1 MTEDCL
7 VSAEGSLRQAS
18 QSHPK
23 RVGILGHVGNENLG
37 DESIIAAVI
46 QNIRDR
52 WPDAE
57 ICGLTIT
64 PVDTQ
69 KRHRIPSFPIRL
81 GSVAALPG
89 SSTAEFAPTPEVTVA
104 EPNSASASGAQASN
118 FSLTQRLKEIVK
130 TIPIFSTLMRG
141 AMAALE
147 VIPMIGKE
155 FGFLAESRQRIQ
167 GLDLLIIAGSH
178 QLNDFVDGPWAF
190 PYTVLKWTLLAR
202 NVGAKVVFLS
212 LGAGP
217 IDTWLGRRFLRYALQ
232 QASYRSYR
240 DVTSKR
246 WVNTL
251 QGFDADQ
258 IVPDLAFSLRFT
270 IRSQESDRINRQ
282 LVVGINL
289 LPFYGDYWF
298 ESDAVKYQAYVAKL
312 AGFADWLVK
321 RGAEVRFIPTQL
333 KVDPKV
339 ATDVINQMKT
349 KDNTE
354 YGKLIVEPTLQSL
367 NDLLSALSELDI
379 VVATRY
385 HGILLSLALQKPVLA
400 IAYHDK
406 SRDLMKWFGQGN
418 YVIEGKT
425 FRVEELTDRF
435 AALEKHSASISS
447 SLGEQLPKFKSSLQ
461 IQYDTVFNLIK
472 K

>member
-1 MTEDCL
+1 MTQDGAML
-7 VSAEGSLRQAS
+7 AGGSLRPVS
-18 QSHPK
+18 LSHPK
-23 RVGILGHVGNENLG
+23 RVGIMGHVGNENLG

-57 ICGLTIT
+57 ICGFTIM

-69 KRHRIPSFPIRL
+69 KRHGIPSFPIRR
-81 GSVAALPG
+81 GSVSVLPG
-89 SSTAEFAPTPEVTVA
+89 SPTADFVATSDVTAA
-104 EPNSASASGAQASN
+104 EPTSGSASGAQATNSL
-118 FSLTQRLKEIVK
+118 LTQRVKEIVK
-130 TIPIFSTLMRG
+130 AIPILSTLMRG
-141 AMAALE
+141 VMAALE

-155 FGFLAESRQRIQ
+155 FGFLVESRQRIK
-167 GLDLLIIAGSH
+167 GLDLLLIAGSH

-202 NVGAKVVFLS
+202 NAGAKVVFLS

-217 IDTWLGRRFLRYALQ
+217 IETWLGRRFLRYALQ

-246 WVNTL
+246 WVDTL

-258 IVPDLAFSLRFT
+258 IVPDLAFSLRFS
-270 IRSQESDRINRQ
+270 IRSPESDRSSRP

-298 ESDAVKYQAYVAKL
+298 ESDAEKYQAYVAKL
-312 AGFADWLVK
+312 AGFADWLVE
-321 RGAEVRFIPTQL
+321 RGGEVRFIPTQL
-333 KVDPKV
+333 KVDPEV

-349 KDNTE
+349 KSKTE
-354 YGKLIVEPTLQSL
+354 YAKLIVEPTFQSL
-367 NDLLSALSELDI
+367 DDLLSALSELDI

-406 SRDLMKWFGQGN
+406 SRDLMKWFGLGN

-435 AALEKHSASISS
+435 AALEKHSASITS
-447 SLGEQLPKFKSSLQ
+447 SLREQMPKFKSSLQ
-461 IQYDTVFNLIK
+461 IQYDTVFNLIDG
-472 K
+472 

>member
-1 MTEDCL
+1 MKHGA
-7 VSAEGSLRQAS
+7 VHAAGSLRQVS
-18 QSHPK
+18 SSHPK
-23 RVGILGHVGNENLG
+23 RVAIMGHVGNQNLG
-37 DESIIAAVI
+37 DEAIIAAVI

-69 KRHRIPSFPIRL
+69 NRHGIPSFPIRRGAVSTLPASPAAGFAATSEAATTEPTL
-81 GSVAALPG
+81 GSAAVAKATNLSLP
-89 SSTAEFAPTPEVTVA
+89 
-104 EPNSASASGAQASN
+104 
-118 FSLTQRLKEIVK
+118 QRIKELVK
-130 TIPIFSTLMRG
+130 AIPILSSLMRG

-147 VIPMIGKE
+147 VMPTIGKE
-155 FGFLAESRQRIQ
+155 FGFLRESRQRIE

-202 NVGAKVVFLS
+202 NAGAKVAFLS

-217 IDTWLGRRFLRYALQ
+217 IETCLGRRFLRCALR

-246 WVNTL
+246 WVDTL

-258 IVPDLAFSLRFT
+258 VVPDLAFSLRSS
-270 IRSQESDRINRQ
+270 ISSKESDCSGRPP
-282 LVVGINL
+282 VVGINL

-298 ESDAVKYQAYVAKL
+298 ESDAEKYQTYVAKL
-312 AGFADWLVK
+312 AVFADGLVE
-321 RGAEVRFIPTQL
+321 RGCEVRFIPTQL
-333 KVDPKV
+333 KVDPEV
-339 ATDVINQMKT
+339 ATHVINQMKT
-349 KDNTE
+349 KGKAE
-354 YGKLIVEPTLQSL
+354 YDQLILEPTFQSL
-367 NDLLSALSELDI
+367 DDLLSALAELDI

-406 SRDLMKWFGQGN
+406 SRDLMKWLGQGD
-418 YVIEGKT
+418 YVIEGET
-425 FRVEELTDRF
+425 FRVDELTDRF
-435 AALEKHSASISS
+435 IALEEHSASIT
-447 SLGEQLPKFKSSLQ
+447 SLLREQMPKFKSAVQ
-461 IQYDTVFNLIK
+461 VQYDTVFNLIDG
-472 K
+472 